1 MRIKEKNFFYLNIIV
16 VIVFVF
22 VFDLPRNLYNM
33 LLHNYIDR
41 NYRIYGFCEKES
53 YGYLEKIH
61 NNYNSNVNIDSY
73 NFEDYPKSS
82 SVFFY
87 NRNYKFDKNKLI
99 ILNYDSDNLNHKKFF
114 LQNFSQY
121 KILDNY
127 KNRCFLMEK
136 L

>member
-1 MRIKEKNFFYLNIIV
+1 MRIKDKNFFYLNIIIT
-16 VIVFVF
+16 IVFIF
-22 VFDLPRNLYNM
+22 ALDLPRNLYNL
-33 LLHNYIDR
+33 LLHNYVNR
-41 NYRIYGFCEKES
+41 NYSIYGFCEKES

-61 NNYNSNVNIDSY
+61 NKYNGKVNINSY

-87 NRNYKFDKNKLI
+87 NKNNEFDNNKLI
-99 ILNYDSDNLNHKKFF
+99 ILNYNSDNLNHKKFF
-114 LQNFSQY
+114 LEKFPKY

-127 KNRCFLMEK
+127 KNKCFLLEK

>member
-1 MRIKEKNFFYLNIIV
+1 M
-16 VIVFVF
+16 
-22 VFDLPRNLYNM
+22 DLPRNLYNL
-33 LLHNYIDR
+33 LLHNYVNR
-41 NYRIYGFCEKES
+41 NYSIYGFCEKES

-61 NNYNSNVNIDSY
+61 NKYNGKVNINSY

-87 NRNYKFDKNKLI
+87 NKNNEFDNNKLI
-99 ILNYDSDNLNHKKFF
+99 ILNYNSDNFNHKKYF
-114 LQNFSQY
+114 LEKFSKY

-127 KNRCFLMEK
+127 KNKCFLLEK

>member
-1 MRIKEKNFFYLNIIV
+1 MRIKDKNFFYLNIIIT
-16 VIVFVF
+16 IVFIF
-22 VFDLPRNLYNM
+22 ALDLPRNLYNL
-33 LLHNYIDR
+33 LLHNYVNR
-41 NYRIYGFCEKES
+41 NYSIYGFCEKES

-61 NNYNSNVNIDSY
+61 NKYNGKVNINSY

-87 NRNYKFDKNKLI
+87 NKNNEFDNNKLI
-99 ILNYDSDNLNHKKFF
+99 ILNYNSDNLNHKKFF
-114 LQNFSQY
+114 LEKFPKY

-127 KNRCFLMEK
+127 KNKCFLIEK

>member
-1 MRIKEKNFFYLNIIV
+1 MRIKDKNFFYLNIIIT
-16 VIVFVF
+16 IVFIF
-22 VFDLPRNLYNM
+22 ALDLPRNLYNL
-33 LLHNYIDR
+33 LLHNYVNR
-41 NYRIYGFCEKES
+41 NYSIYGFCDKES

-61 NNYNSNVNIDSY
+61 NKYKGKVNINSY

-87 NRNYKFDKNKLI
+87 NKNNEFDNNKLI
-99 ILNYDSDNLNHKKFF
+99 ILNYNSDNLNHKKFF
-114 LQNFSQY
+114 LENFSKY

-127 KNRCFLMEK
+127 KNKCLLIEK

>member
-1 MRIKEKNFFYLNIIV
+1 MKIKDRNFLYLNIII
-16 VIVFVF
+16 VIVFIF
-22 VFDLPRNLYNM
+22 VFDLPRNLYNV
-33 LLHNYIDR
+33 LLHNYVDR
-41 NYRIYGFCEKES
+41 NYSIYGFCEKES

-61 NNYNSNVNIDSY
+61 NKYKFKKNINSY

-87 NRNYKFDKNKLI
+87 NKNYQFADNKLI
-99 ILNYDSDNLNHKKFF
+99 ILNYNSDNLNHKKLF
-114 LQNFSQY
+114 LEKFSKY

-127 KNRCFLMEK
+127 KNKCFLIEK

>member
-1 MRIKEKNFFYLNIIV
+1 MKIKDKNFFYLNIIII
-16 VIVFVF
+16 IVFIF
-22 VFDLPRNLYNM
+22 VFDLPRNFYNL
-33 LLHNYIDR
+33 LLHDYFNR
-41 NYRIYGFCEKES
+41 NYSIYGFCEKES

-61 NNYNSNVNIDSY
+61 NKYHGKVNINSY

-87 NRNYKFDKNKLI
+87 NKNHEFDNNKLI
-99 ILNYDSDNLNHKKFF
+99 ILNYNSDNLNHKKFF
-114 LQNFSQY
+114 LENFPKY

-127 KNRCFLMEK
+127 KNKCFLIEK

>member
-1 MRIKEKNFFYLNIIV
+1 MKIKDKNFFYLNIFVI
-16 VIVFVF
+16 IVFIF
-22 VFDLPRNLYNM
+22 VFDLPRNVYNL
-33 LLHNYIDR
+33 LLHNYFTR
-41 NYRIYGFCEKES
+41 NYSIYGFCEKES

-61 NNYNSNVNIDSY
+61 NKYNGKVNINSY

-87 NRNYKFDKNKLI
+87 NKNHKFDDNKLI
-99 ILNYDSDNLNHKKFF
+99 ILNYNSDNFNHKKYF
-114 LQNFSQY
+114 LEKFSKY

-127 KNRCFLMEK
+127 KNKCFLLEK